1 MALIYPNIVRALF
14 RLGTVGAPPAPGADL
29 PLMSAAGVAANA
41 LYNGAGDYDVTLDQG
56 LAEDAAVF
64 VANQFQAAPANHAYS
79 ALHVYSSDT
88 VWNIQYLDADVAG
101 GTVAASDAPFFAWAV
116 FAFPGA

>member
-14 RLGTVGAPPAPGADL
+14 RLGTPGAPPAPGADL
-29 PLMSAAGVAANA
+29 PLLSAAGVEENA
-41 LYNGAGDYDVTLDQG
+41 LYNGVGDYDVTLDQG

-64 VANQFQAAPANHAYS
+64 VATAFTLTPANHSYS
-79 ALHVYSSDT
+79 ASYLYVSDT
-88 VWNIQYLDADVAG
+88 VWNISYVDADVAG
-101 GTVAASDAPFFAWAV
+101 GTSAPSDAPFFAWAV